1 MTALTANT
9 YRILKNKDGQTRI
22 SGTVLTSAV
31 CYHHALLQL
40 TAAGKVEAGSTST
53 TATFFGLC
61 DIKNPTS
68 ATAGIT
74 GDGTL
79 TVEAINNVDVVMVC
93 VSTITVGNTGDAA
106 FISDDNL
113 IGIATLGPEVGF
125 ITEFLATNSVVVRLG
140 AKGPLL
146 KVKG

>member
-9 YRILKNKDGQTRI
+9 YRIIKNKGGETRI
-22 SGTVLTSAV
+22 SGTVLTSAI
-31 CYHHALLQL
+31 CYHHALLSI
-40 TAAGKVEAGSTST
+40 TAAGKIEAGSSST

-61 DIKNPTS
+61 EIKNPTS

-79 TVEAINNVDVVMVC
+79 TVEAINNVDAVMTC
-93 VSTITVGNTGDAA
+93 VTAITAGDVGTVAYV
-106 FISDDNL
+106 SDDNL
-113 IGIATLGPEVGF
+113 VSGTTTGPECGI

-146 KVKG
+146 KVKA

>member
-9 YRILKNKDGQTRI
+9 YHILKNKGGMTRI
-22 SGTVLTSAV
+22 SGTVLTAAV
-31 CYHHALLQL
+31 CYHHALLSL

-79 TVEAINNVDVVMVC
+79 TVEAINNVDVVLVC
-93 VSTITVGNTGDAA
+93 VTAITAGDVGLAA

-113 IGIATLGPEVGF
+113 VATTTLGPECGI

-146 KVKG
+146 KVKA

>member
-1 MTALTANT
+1 MTALTAND
-9 YRILKNKDGQTRI
+9 YKIIKNKDGMTRI

-40 TAAGKVEAGSTST
+40 TAAGKVQAGATST

-79 TVEAINNVDVVMVC
+79 TVEAINNCDVVFTC
-93 VSTITVGNTGDAA
+93 VTAITIGNVGDAA

-113 IGIATLGPEVGF
+113 IGTATLGPEVGF
-125 ITEFLATNSVVVRLG
+125 ITEFLATNSIVVRLG